1 MKTVAECSS
10 VDEALLLRSMLE
22 GSGVKSYVPDELT
35 VTFRGQAGGVRLQV
49 ADEDA
54 EAALTILAG
63 AKS

>member
-10 VDEALLLRSMLE
+10 VDEALLRSMLE